1 MPSSSFSLAIA
12 SICTVNEEYQSITTT
27 FSFCGGTD
35 RKIDVGSIM
44 NFLYQSNNT
53 FWHVTSGG
61 FVPARR
67 FQRME
72 LEHKVKTITSKV
84 KTRILHIYFFKFR
97 LIMYSESTTIDIQ

>member
-44 NFLYQSNNT
+44 NFLDQPNNT

-67 FQRME
+67 FQRIK
-72 LEHKVKTITSKV
+72 LKNVLSTHGN
-84 KTRILHIYFFKFR
+84 RI
-97 LIMYSESTTIDIQ
+97 DVVCG